1 LELTKRKYKK
11 AEVEEILG
19 KYKEEFEQKL
29 QEQRDKILDL
39 EEENKRLIAQV
50 VEYSKNEKSAF
61 KALKKA
67 EEKAEETEKKAEM
80 SYVLEAERLK
90 NFIDRFNGYFA
101 YLIDKYPFYPE
112 VVKANE
118 IFNTVKNILGIDNG
132 KGAVEKVKGVIETKN
147 PVPFNP
153 SARIEDYV
161 SATSDNGFNINDVL
175 NPGEL
180 KLEDLCKELGL
191 MEEDE

>member
-1 LELTKRKYKK
+1 MT
-11 AEVEEILG
+11 
-19 KYKEEFEQKL
+19 
-29 QEQRDKILDL
+29 
-39 EEENKRLIAQV
+39 
-50 VEYSKNEKSAF
+50 EYSKSEKSAF

-67 EEKAEETEKKAEM
+67 EEKAEETERKAEM

-118 IFNTVKNILGIDNG
+118 IFNSVKNILGMDNG
-132 KGAVEKVKGVIETKN
+132 KDAVEKVKGVIDKKGS
-147 PVPFNP
+147 VPFNP

-161 SATSDNGFNINDVL
+161 SATSENGFNINDVL

>member
-1 LELTKRKYKK
+1 MELTKRKYKK

-101 YLIDKYPFYPE
+101 YLIDKYPFYP
-112 VVKANE
+112 
-118 IFNTVKNILGIDNG
+118 
-132 KGAVEKVKGVIETKN
+132 
-147 PVPFNP
+147 
-153 SARIEDYV
+153 
-161 SATSDNGFNINDVL
+161 
-175 NPGEL
+175 
-180 KLEDLCKELGL
+180 
-191 MEEDE
+191 